1 MTINEIIKQHRK
13 KLGLTQKEF
22 ADMLS
27 VSDKTVS
34 RWEIGN
40 QVPDALL
47 MPDIAKALKI
57 TINEL
62 YGIKD
67 IDTKTE
73 ENTTSEVSYKIN
85 KRVLYA
91 YKIGIILG
99 LVLVVFGSFFLVRC
113 DLIDENNESTRLF
126 GQIMMFS
133 GCGICLLSEIVYK
146 IIYRNEGNT
155 IIYLSEDIAYSG
167 FTAITISVIFLLIMP
182 LFLALRIDY
191 WYEFFVVVPVIL
203 FEIMMLY
210 YKHLLKQA
218 GVKVSKTIS
227 VISIIIGSVSVVLL
241 LSIFIIF
248 RIVDFSDTSM
258 VSKML
263 YEMHYVTLYGVSS
276 VEAKV
281 RLYSFL
287 LLSLPLIS
295 MLMMNYIELIIKR
308 KLLNMWEFEQNEKK
322 QRRRSC

>member
-62 YGIKD
+62 YGIED
-67 IDTKTE
+67 NDTKTK
-73 ENTTSEVSYKIN
+73 ENTTAEILYKIN
-85 KRVLYA
+85 KRVLCA
-91 YKIGIILG
+91 YKIGIIFG

-126 GQIMMFS
+126 GQIMMLS
-133 GCGICLLSEIVYK
+133 GCGFCLVSEIVYK
-146 IIYRNEGNT
+146 IIYRNEVNT

-191 WYEFFVVVPVIL
+191 WYELFVVVPVIL

-210 YKHLLKQA
+210 HKHLLKQS

-227 VISIIIGSVSVVLL
+227 VISIIIGSVSFVLL

-248 RIVDFSDTSM
+248 RIADFSDTST

-263 YEMHYVTLYGVSS
+263 YEMHYVTLYGVSA

-295 MLMMNYIELIIKR
+295 MLVMNYIELIIKR
-308 KLLNMWEFEQNEKK
+308 KLLNM
-322 QRRRSC
+322 

>member
-34 RWEIGN
+34 RWEIGI

-62 YGIKD
+62 YGIED
-67 IDTKTE
+67 NDTKTK
-73 ENTTSEVSYKIN
+73 ENTTAEILYKIN
-85 KRVLYA
+85 KRVLCA

-167 FTAITISVIFLLIMP
+167 FAAIAISAIFLLIMP
-182 LFLALRIDY
+182 LFLALEIDY
-191 WYEFFVVVPVIL
+191 LYELFVVVPVIL
-203 FEIMMLY
+203 FEIVMLY
-210 YKHLLKQA
+210 HKSLLKQA

-248 RIVDFSDTSM
+248 RIVDFSDTST

-263 YEMHYVTLYGVSS
+263 YEMHYVTLYGVSA

-287 LLSLPLIS
+287 LLSLPLVS

-308 KLLNMWEFEQNEKK
+308 KLLNM
-322 QRRRSC
+322 

>member
-34 RWEIGN
+34 RWEIGI

-62 YGIKD
+62 YGIED
-67 IDTKTE
+67 NDTKTK
-73 ENTTSEVSYKIN
+73 ENTTAEILYKIN
-85 KRVLYA
+85 KRVLCA
-91 YKIGIILG
+91 YKIGIIFG
-99 LVLVVFGSFFLVRC
+99 LVLAIFGSFFLVRC
-113 DLIDENNESTRLF
+113 DLIDENNEAIRLF
-126 GQIMMFS
+126 GQIMMLS
-133 GCGICLLSEIVYK
+133 GCGICLVSEIVYK
-146 IIYRNEGNT
+146 IICRNEVNN

-167 FTAITISVIFLLIMP
+167 FAAIAISVIFLLIMP
-182 LFLALRIDY
+182 LFLALEIDY
-191 WYEFFVVVPVIL
+191 LYELFVVVPVIL
-203 FEIMMLY
+203 FEIVMLY
-210 YKHLLKQA
+210 HKSLLKQA

-248 RIVDFSDTSM
+248 RIVDFSDTST
-258 VSKML
+258 VSKIM
-263 YEMHYVTLYGVSS
+263 YEMHYVMLYGVSA

-295 MLMMNYIELIIKR
+295 MLVMNYIELIIKR
-308 KLLNMWEFEQNEKK
+308 KLLNM
-322 QRRRSC
+322 

>member
-47 MPDIAKALKI
+47 MPDIAKVLKI

-62 YGIKD
+62 YGIEVN
-67 IDTKTE
+67 DTKTK

-85 KRVLYA
+85 KRILYA

-99 LVLVVFGSFFLVRC
+99 LVLAIFGSFFLVRC

-126 GQIMMFS
+126 GQIMMLS

-146 IIYRNEGNT
+146 IIYRNEVNT

-191 WYEFFVVVPVIL
+191 WYELFVVVPVIL

-210 YKHLLKQA
+210 HKHLLKQS

-227 VISIIIGSVSVVLL
+227 ITSIIIGSVSVVLL

-248 RIVDFSDTSM
+248 RIADFSDTST

-263 YEMHYVTLYGVSS
+263 YEMHYVTLYGVSA

-281 RLYSFL
+281 RLYCFL

-308 KLLNMWEFEQNEKK
+308 KLLN
-322 QRRRSC
+322 R

>member
-1 MTINEIIKQHRK
+1 MTINEIIKQNRK

-62 YGIKD
+62 YGIED
-67 IDTKTE
+67 NDTK
-73 ENTTSEVSYKIN
+73 ENTNSKVSYRIN
-85 KRVLYA
+85 KRVLFV

-99 LVLVVFGSFFLVRC
+99 LVLAIFGSFFLVRC
-113 DLIDENNESTRLF
+113 DLIDDNNESTRLF

-133 GCGICLLSEIVYK
+133 GCGFCLLSEIIYK
-146 IIYRNEGNT
+146 IIYRNEENN
-155 IIYLSEDIAYSG
+155 IMYLSEDIAYSG
-167 FTAITISVIFLLIMP
+167 FTAITISVIFLLIIPM
-182 LFLALRIDY
+182 FLALRIDY
-191 WYEFFVVVPVIL
+191 WYELFVVVPVIL

-210 YKHLLKQA
+210 HKHLLKLS

-227 VISIIIGSVSVVLL
+227 VISIILGSVSVVLL

-248 RIVDFSDTSM
+248 RIVDFSDTSTF
-258 VSKML
+258 SKMV
-263 YEMHYVTLYGVSS
+263 YEMQYVTLYGVVA

-295 MLMMNYIELIIKR
+295 MLMMNYIELVIKR
-308 KLLNMWEFEQNEKK
+308 NLLKNKVF
-322 QRRRSC
+322 

>member
-62 YGIKD
+62 YGIEVN
-67 IDTKTE
+67 DTKTK

-85 KRVLYA
+85 KRVLCA
-91 YKIGIILG
+91 YKIGIIFG

-126 GQIMMFS
+126 GQIMMLS
-133 GCGICLLSEIVYK
+133 GCGFCLVSEIVYK
-146 IIYRNEGNT
+146 IIYRNEVNT

-191 WYEFFVVVPVIL
+191 WYELFVVVPVIL

-210 YKHLLKQA
+210 HKHLLKQA

-227 VISIIIGSVSVVLL
+227 VISIIIGSVSFVLL

-248 RIVDFSDTSM
+248 RIADFSDTST

-263 YEMHYVTLYGVSS
+263 YEMHYVTLYGVSA

-281 RLYSFL
+281 RLYCFL

-308 KLLNMWEFEQNEKK
+308 KLLNM
-322 QRRRSC
+322 

>member
-1 MTINEIIKQHRK
+1 
-13 KLGLTQKEF
+13 
-22 ADMLS
+22 
-27 VSDKTVS
+27 
-34 RWEIGN
+34 
-40 QVPDALL
+40 
-47 MPDIAKALKI
+47 MPDIAKVLKI

-62 YGIKD
+62 YGIED
-67 IDTKTE
+67 NDTKAKG
-73 ENTTSEVSYKIN
+73 NTTSEVSYKIN

-99 LVLVVFGSFFLVRC
+99 LVLAIFGSFFLVRC

-146 IIYRNEGNT
+146 IVYRNEGNT

-276 VEAKV
+276 VEAKI

-295 MLMMNYIELIIKR
+295 MLMMNYIELTIKR
-308 KLLNMWEFEQNEKK
+308 KLLNM
-322 QRRRSC
+322 

>member
-34 RWEIGN
+34 RWEIGI

-62 YGIKD
+62 YGIED
-67 IDTKTE
+67 NDTKTK
-73 ENTTSEVSYKIN
+73 ENTTAEILYKIN
-85 KRVLYA
+85 KRVLCA
-91 YKIGIILG
+91 YKIGIIFG
-99 LVLVVFGSFFLVRC
+99 LVLAIFGSFFLVRC
-113 DLIDENNESTRLF
+113 DLIDENNEAIRLF
-126 GQIMMFS
+126 GQIMMLS
-133 GCGICLLSEIVYK
+133 GCGICLVSEIVYK
-146 IIYRNEGNT
+146 IICRNEVNN

-167 FTAITISVIFLLIMP
+167 FAAIAISVIFLLIMP
-182 LFLALRIDY
+182 LFLALEIDY
-191 WYEFFVVVPVIL
+191 LYEFFVVVPVIL
-203 FEIMMLY
+203 FEIVMLY
-210 YKHLLKQA
+210 HKSLLKQA

-248 RIVDFSDTSM
+248 RIVDFSDTST
-258 VSKML
+258 VSKIM
-263 YEMHYVTLYGVSS
+263 YEMHYVMLYGVSA

-295 MLMMNYIELIIKR
+295 MLVMNYIELIIKR
-308 KLLNMWEFEQNEKK
+308 KLLNM
-322 QRRRSC
+322 

>member
-1 MTINEIIKQHRK
+1 M
-13 KLGLTQKEF
+13 
-22 ADMLS
+22 
-27 VSDKTVS
+27 
-34 RWEIGN
+34 
-40 QVPDALL
+40 
-47 MPDIAKALKI
+47 
-57 TINEL
+57 
-62 YGIKD
+62 
-67 IDTKTE
+67 
-73 ENTTSEVSYKIN
+73 
-85 KRVLYA
+85 YA

-99 LVLVVFGSFFLVRC
+99 LVLAIFGSFFLVRC

-133 GCGICLLSEIVYK
+133 GYGICLLSEIVYK
-146 IIYRNEGNT
+146 IIYRNEVNT

-167 FTAITISVIFLLIMP
+167 FTAITISVIFLLIIP

-191 WYEFFVVVPVIL
+191 WYELFVVVPVIL

-210 YKHLLKQA
+210 HKHLLKQA

-248 RIVDFSDTSM
+248 RIVDFSDTST

-263 YEMHYVTLYGVSS
+263 YEMHYVTLYGVSA

-287 LLSLPLIS
+287 LLSLPLVS
-295 MLMMNYIELIIKR
+295 MLMMNYIELVIKR
-308 KLLNMWEFEQNEKK
+308 KLLNM
-322 QRRRSC
+322 

>member
-34 RWEIGN
+34 RWEIGI

-62 YGIKD
+62 YGIED
-67 IDTKTE
+67 NDTKTK
-73 ENTTSEVSYKIN
+73 ENTTAEILYKIN
-85 KRVLYA
+85 KRVLCA
-91 YKIGIILG
+91 YKIGIIFG
-99 LVLVVFGSFFLVRC
+99 LVLAIFGSFFLVRC
-113 DLIDENNESTRLF
+113 DLIDENNEAIRLF
-126 GQIMMFS
+126 GQIMMLS
-133 GCGICLLSEIVYK
+133 GFGICLVSEIVYK
-146 IIYRNEGNT
+146 IICRNEVNN

-167 FTAITISVIFLLIMP
+167 FAAIAISVIFLLIMP
-182 LFLALRIDY
+182 LFLALEIDY
-191 WYEFFVVVPVIL
+191 LYELFVVVPVIL
-203 FEIMMLY
+203 FEIVMLY
-210 YKHLLKQA
+210 HKSLLKQA

-248 RIVDFSDTSM
+248 RIVDFSDTST
-258 VSKML
+258 VSKIM
-263 YEMHYVTLYGVSS
+263 YEMHYVMLYGVSA

-295 MLMMNYIELIIKR
+295 MLVMNYIELIIKR
-308 KLLNMWEFEQNEKK
+308 KLLNM
-322 QRRRSC
+322 

>member
-47 MPDIAKALKI
+47 MPDIAKVLKI

-62 YGIKD
+62 YGIED
-67 IDTKTE
+67 NYTNTK

-146 IIYRNEGNT
+146 IVYRNEGNT
-155 IIYLSEDIAYSG
+155 IIYC
-167 FTAITISVIFLLIMP
+167 
-182 LFLALRIDY
+182 R
-191 WYEFFVVVPVIL
+191 
-203 FEIMMLY
+203 
-210 YKHLLKQA
+210 
-218 GVKVSKTIS
+218 KT
-227 VISIIIGSVSVVLL
+227 
-241 LSIFIIF
+241 
-248 RIVDFSDTSM
+248 
-258 VSKML
+258 
-263 YEMHYVTLYGVSS
+263 
-276 VEAKV
+276 
-281 RLYSFL
+281 
-287 LLSLPLIS
+287 
-295 MLMMNYIELIIKR
+295 
-308 KLLNMWEFEQNEKK
+308 
-322 QRRRSC
+322 

>member
-34 RWEIGN
+34 RWEIGI

-62 YGIKD
+62 YGIED
-67 IDTKTE
+67 NDTKTK
-73 ENTTSEVSYKIN
+73 ENTTAEILYKIN
-85 KRVLYA
+85 KRVLCA
-91 YKIGIILG
+91 YKIGIIFG
-99 LVLVVFGSFFLVRC
+99 LVLAIFGSFFLVRC
-113 DLIDENNESTRLF
+113 DLIDENNEAIRLF
-126 GQIMMFS
+126 GQIMMLS
-133 GCGICLLSEIVYK
+133 GCGICLVSEIVYK
-146 IIYRNEGNT
+146 IICRNEVNN
-155 IIYLSEDIAYSG
+155 IIYLSEDMAYSG
-167 FTAITISVIFLLIMP
+167 FAAIAISVIFLLIMP
-182 LFLALRIDY
+182 LFLALEIDY
-191 WYEFFVVVPVIL
+191 LYELFVVVPVIL
-203 FEIMMLY
+203 FEIVMLY
-210 YKHLLKQA
+210 HKSLLKQA

-248 RIVDFSDTSM
+248 RIVDFSDTST
-258 VSKML
+258 VSKIM
-263 YEMHYVTLYGVSS
+263 YEMHYVMLYGVSA

-295 MLMMNYIELIIKR
+295 MLVMNYIELIIKR
-308 KLLNMWEFEQNEKK
+308 KLLNM
-322 QRRRSC
+322 

>member
-34 RWEIGN
+34 RWEIGI

-47 MPDIAKALKI
+47 MPDIAKVLKI

-62 YGIKD
+62 YGIEVN
-67 IDTKTE
+67 DTKTK

-85 KRVLYA
+85 KRVLCA
-91 YKIGIILG
+91 YKIGIIFG

-113 DLIDENNESTRLF
+113 DLIDENNEAIRLF

-133 GCGICLLSEIVYK
+133 GCGICLVSEIVYK
-146 IIYRNEGNT
+146 IICRNEVNN

-182 LFLALRIDY
+182 LFLALEIDY
-191 WYEFFVVVPVIL
+191 LYELFVVVPVIL

-227 VISIIIGSVSVVLL
+227 VISIIIGSVSFVLL

-248 RIVDFSDTSM
+248 RIVDFSDTST
-258 VSKML
+258 VSKIM
-263 YEMHYVTLYGVSS
+263 YEMHYVMLYGVSA

-295 MLMMNYIELIIKR
+295 MLVMNYIELIIKR
-308 KLLNMWEFEQNEKK
+308 KLLNM
-322 QRRRSC
+322 